1 MIAAAVH
8 PGTVADQQHLKL
20 REKLS
25 VIGRGASCSPEH
37 STHEVA
43 PIKQNKLARIYVPFP
58 SQGSQLIAHKNLQTV
73 MLKLYREHRI

>member
-8 PGTVADQQHLKL
+8 PGTVADQQHL
-20 REKLS
+20 EKLS